1 MTEIEISELRE
12 LVARK
17 LSAEESITIE
27 EARQCIEALRTE
39 RALAAAKTPRRRSS
53 AKKVEIDPNDLLNQV
68 VGGEGVCAYRLNLL
82 AEWNICIVV

>member
-17 LSAEESITIE
+17 LSAEETITIE

-39 RALAAAKTPRRRSS
+39 RALAAAKTARRR
-53 AKKVEIDPNDLLNQV
+53 ATKKVEIDPNDLLNQV
-68 VGGEGVCAYRLNLL
+68 VGGEGV
-82 AEWNICIVV
+82 

>member
-1 MTEIEISELRE
+1 MTEIEISELRD

-39 RALAAAKTPRRRSS
+39 RALAAAKTPRRR
-53 AKKVEIDPNDLLNQV
+53 ATKKVEIDPNDLLNQV
-68 VGGEGVCAYRLNLL
+68 VGGEGV
-82 AEWNICIVV
+82 

>member
-39 RALAAAKTPRRRSS
+39 RALAASKTPRRRSP

-68 VGGEGVCAYRLNLL
+68 VGGEGV
-82 AEWNICIVV
+82 

>member
-39 RALAAAKTPRRRSS
+39 RALAAAKTPRRR
-53 AKKVEIDPNDLLNQV
+53 ATKKVEIDPNDLLNQV
-68 VGGEGVCAYRLNLL
+68 VGGEG
-82 AEWNICIVV
+82 I

>member
-12 LVARK
+12 LVVRK

-53 AKKVEIDPNDLLNQV
+53 TKKVEIDPNDLLNQV
-68 VGGEGVCAYRLNLL
+68 VGGEGV
-82 AEWNICIVV
+82 

>member
-39 RALAAAKTPRRRSS
+39 RALAASKTPRRR
-53 AKKVEIDPNDLLNQV
+53 ATKKVEIDPNDLLNQV
-68 VGGEGVCAYRLNLL
+68 VGGEGV
-82 AEWNICIVV
+82 

>member
-39 RALAAAKTPRRRSS
+39 RARAAATTPRRRSS
-53 AKKVEIDPNDLLNQV
+53 TKKVEIDPNDLLNQV
-68 VGGEGVCAYRLNLL
+68 VGGEGV
-82 AEWNICIVV
+82 

>member
-39 RALAAAKTPRRRSS
+39 RALAAAKTPRRRSP

-68 VGGEGVCAYRLNLL
+68 VGGEGV
-82 AEWNICIVV
+82 

>member
-39 RALAAAKTPRRRSS
+39 RALAAAKTPRRRPT
-53 AKKVEIDPNDLLNQV
+53 KKVEIDPNDLLNQV
-68 VGGEGVCAYRLNLL
+68 VGGEGV
-82 AEWNICIVV
+82 

>member
-39 RALAAAKTPRRRSS
+39 RALAAAKTPRRR
-53 AKKVEIDPNDLLNQV
+53 ATKKVEIDPNDLLNQV
-68 VGGEGVCAYRLNLL
+68 VGGEGV
-82 AEWNICIVV
+82 

>member
-27 EARQCIEALRTE
+27 DARQCIEALRTE

-53 AKKVEIDPNDLLNQV
+53 TKKVEIDPNDLLNQV
-68 VGGEGVCAYRLNLL
+68 VGGEGV
-82 AEWNICIVV
+82 

>member
-53 AKKVEIDPNDLLNQV
+53 TKKVEIDPNDLLNQV
-68 VGGEGVCAYRLNLL
+68 LGGEGV
-82 AEWNICIVV
+82 

>member
-39 RALAAAKTPRRRSS
+39 RALAATKTARRR
-53 AKKVEIDPNDLLNQV
+53 ATKKVEIDPNDLLNQV
-68 VGGEGVCAYRLNLL
+68 VGGEGV
-82 AEWNICIVV
+82 

>member
-39 RALAAAKTPRRRSS
+39 RALAAAKTPRRR

-68 VGGEGVCAYRLNLL
+68 VGGEGV
-82 AEWNICIVV
+82 

>member
-27 EARQCIEALRTE
+27 EARQSIEALRTE
-39 RALAAAKTPRRRSS
+39 RALAAAKTPRRRKNK
-53 AKKVEIDPNDLLNQV
+53 KKVEIDPNDLLNQV
-68 VGGEGVCAYRLNLL
+68 VGGEGV
-82 AEWNICIVV
+82 

>member
-17 LSAEESITIE
+17 LSAEENITIE

-39 RALAAAKTPRRRSS
+39 RALAAAKTPRRR
-53 AKKVEIDPNDLLNQV
+53 ATKKVEIDPNDLLNQV
-68 VGGEGVCAYRLNLL
+68 VGGEGV
-82 AEWNICIVV
+82 

>member
-39 RALAAAKTPRRRSS
+39 RALAAAKMPRRR

-68 VGGEGVCAYRLNLL
+68 VGGEGV
-82 AEWNICIVV
+82 

>member
-39 RALAAAKTPRRRSS
+39 RALAVAKTPRRRSS
-53 AKKVEIDPNDLLNQV
+53 TKKVEIDPNDLLNQV
-68 VGGEGVCAYRLNLL
+68 VGGEGV
-82 AEWNICIVV
+82 

>member
-17 LSAEESITIE
+17 LSAEETITIE

-53 AKKVEIDPNDLLNQV
+53 TKKVEIDPNDLLNQV
-68 VGGEGVCAYRLNLL
+68 VGGEGV
-82 AEWNICIVV
+82 

>member
-17 LSAEESITIE
+17 LSAEETITIE

-39 RALAAAKTPRRRSS
+39 RALAAAKTPRRR
-53 AKKVEIDPNDLLNQV
+53 ATKKVEIDPNDLLNQV
-68 VGGEGVCAYRLNLL
+68 VGGEGV
-82 AEWNICIVV
+82 

>member
-27 EARQCIEALRTE
+27 EARQCIEELRNE
-39 RALAAAKTPRRRSS
+39 RALASAKTPRRR
-53 AKKVEIDPNDLLNQV
+53 ATKKVEIDPNDLLNQV
-68 VGGEGVCAYRLNLL
+68 VGGEGV
-82 AEWNICIVV
+82 

>member
-27 EARQCIEALRTE
+27 EARQCLEALRTE
-39 RALAAAKTPRRRSS
+39 RALAAAKTPRRR
-53 AKKVEIDPNDLLNQV
+53 ATKKVEIDPNDLLNQV
-68 VGGEGVCAYRLNLL
+68 VGGEGV
-82 AEWNICIVV
+82 

>member
-39 RALAAAKTPRRRSS
+39 RALAASKTPRRRST
-53 AKKVEIDPNDLLNQV
+53 KTVEIDPNDLLNQV
-68 VGGEGVCAYRLNLL
+68 VGGEGV
-82 AEWNICIVV
+82 

>member
-39 RALAAAKTPRRRSS
+39 RALAAAKTPRRRST
-53 AKKVEIDPNDLLNQV
+53 KKVEIDPNDLLNQV
-68 VGGEGVCAYRLNLL
+68 VGGEGV
-82 AEWNICIVV
+82 

>member
-39 RALAAAKTPRRRSS
+39 RALAASKTPKRRST
-53 AKKVEIDPNDLLNQV
+53 KKVEIDPNDLLNQV
-68 VGGEGVCAYRLNLL
+68 VGGEGV
-82 AEWNICIVV
+82 

>member
-17 LSAEESITIE
+17 LSAEESLTIE

-39 RALAAAKTPRRRSS
+39 RALAAAKTPRRR
-53 AKKVEIDPNDLLNQV
+53 ATKKVEIDPNDLLNQV
-68 VGGEGVCAYRLNLL
+68 VGGEGV
-82 AEWNICIVV
+82 

>member
-17 LSAEESITIE
+17 LSAEEAITIE

-39 RALAAAKTPRRRSS
+39 RALATAKTPRRRSS

-68 VGGEGVCAYRLNLL
+68 VGGEGV
-82 AEWNICIVV
+82 

>member
-17 LSAEESITIE
+17 LSAEEAITIE

-53 AKKVEIDPNDLLNQV
+53 SKKVEIDPNDLLNQV
-68 VGGEGVCAYRLNLL
+68 VGGEGV
-82 AEWNICIVV
+82 

>member
-39 RALAAAKTPRRRSS
+39 RALAASKTPIRRST
-53 AKKVEIDPNDLLNQV
+53 KKVEIDPNDLLNQV
-68 VGGEGVCAYRLNLL
+68 VGGEGV
-82 AEWNICIVV
+82 

>member
-53 AKKVEIDPNDLLNQV
+53 TKKVEIDPNDLLNQV
-68 VGGEGVCAYRLNLL
+68 VGGEGV
-82 AEWNICIVV
+82 

>member
-17 LSAEESITIE
+17 LSAEESITTE

-39 RALAAAKTPRRRSS
+39 RALAAAKTPRRR
-53 AKKVEIDPNDLLNQV
+53 ATKKVEIDPNDLLNQV
-68 VGGEGVCAYRLNLL
+68 VGGEGV
-82 AEWNICIVV
+82 

>member
-17 LSAEESITIE
+17 LSAEESLTIE

-53 AKKVEIDPNDLLNQV
+53 TKKVEIDPNDLLNQV
-68 VGGEGVCAYRLNLL
+68 VGGEGV
-82 AEWNICIVV
+82 

>member
-39 RALAAAKTPRRRSS
+39 RALAAAKTTRRRSS

-68 VGGEGVCAYRLNLL
+68 VGGEGV
-82 AEWNICIVV
+82 

>member
-27 EARQCIEALRTE
+27 EARQCVEALRTE
-39 RALAAAKTPRRRSS
+39 RALAAAKTPRRR
-53 AKKVEIDPNDLLNQV
+53 ATKKVEIDPNDLLNQV
-68 VGGEGVCAYRLNLL
+68 VGGEGV
-82 AEWNICIVV
+82 

>member
-39 RALAAAKTPRRRSS
+39 RALAAAKAPRRRSS

-68 VGGEGVCAYRLNLL
+68 VGGEGV
-82 AEWNICIVV
+82 

>member
-39 RALAAAKTPRRRSS
+39 RALAASKTPRRRSS

-68 VGGEGVCAYRLNLL
+68 VGGEGV
-82 AEWNICIVV
+82 

>member
-1 MTEIEISELRE
+1 MTEIEISELRA

-39 RALAAAKTPRRRSS
+39 RALAAAKTPRRR
-53 AKKVEIDPNDLLNQV
+53 ATKKVEIDPNDLLNQV
-68 VGGEGVCAYRLNLL
+68 VGGEGV
-82 AEWNICIVV
+82 